1 VHRSVVFAK
10 LQALI
15 RALGLR
21 TVETPW
27 PAIGTNVG
35 GFNADECANDLRR
48 AGYFRS
54 A

>member
-1 VHRSVVFAK
+1 VHGSVVFAK

-21 TVETPW
+21 TVETLW
-27 PAIGTNVG
+27 TAIGTRVG
-35 GFNADECANDLRR
+35 CFNADECANDLRR
-48 AGYFRS
+48 AGYFRL